1 MTRIDRWQ
9 IVGVHPET
17 RVKMVVETARAVLDD
32 RLDAREAAAA
42 LCLQAEQLTPLL
54 RGDRIDVT
62 QAEAN
67 DVSTRLRLLAEQVN
81 DKARGLPDPETVE
94 AHLAMAEAIGE
105 LSQALR

>member
-1 MTRIDRWQ
+1 
-9 IVGVHPET
+9 
-17 RVKMVVETARAVLDD
+17 MVVETARAVLEG
-32 RLDAREAAAA
+32 RLDAAEAAQA

-67 DVSTRLRLLAEQVN
+67 DVATRLRLLAEQVS
-81 DKARGLPDPETVE
+81 DKAQQVPDPDTAE
-94 AHLAMAEAIGE
+94 ATLAIASAIGE